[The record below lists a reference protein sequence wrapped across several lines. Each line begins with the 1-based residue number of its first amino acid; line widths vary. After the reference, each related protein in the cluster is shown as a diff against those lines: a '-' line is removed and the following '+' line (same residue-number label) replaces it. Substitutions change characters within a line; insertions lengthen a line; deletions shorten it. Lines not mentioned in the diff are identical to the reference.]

1 MTICALDR
9 NDARMDFTADEL
21 FDVRVLE
28 KLALAQDYV
37 PLTKRQA
44 EIWSLMHVN
53 DDWYQLPLMLM
64 ARGYNMDYENYTEVG
79 ADSVYELGEKGCFIE
94 FPGWWDA
101 FELWKRG

>member
-1 MTICALDR
+1 
-9 NDARMDFTADEL
+9 MDFTADEL

-44 EIWSLMHVN
+44 EIWSLIHVN

-64 ARGYNMDYENYTEVG
+64 ARGVYLGSPPASLVGLNMDYENFTEVG
-79 ADSVYELGEKGCFIE
+79 ADSVYELYESGCFIE
-94 FPGWWDA
+94 FPEWDA
-101 FELWKRG
+101 FEFWKRG

>member
-1 MTICALDR
+1 
-9 NDARMDFTADEL
+9 MDFTADEL

-28 KLALAQDYV
+28 KLALAKDYV

-44 EIWSLMHVN
+44 EIWSLIHVN

-64 ARGYNMDYENYTEVG
+64 ARGYNCDYENFTEVG
-79 ADSVYELGEKGCFIE
+79 ADSVYELAENGCFIE
-94 FPGWWDA
+94 FPEWWDA